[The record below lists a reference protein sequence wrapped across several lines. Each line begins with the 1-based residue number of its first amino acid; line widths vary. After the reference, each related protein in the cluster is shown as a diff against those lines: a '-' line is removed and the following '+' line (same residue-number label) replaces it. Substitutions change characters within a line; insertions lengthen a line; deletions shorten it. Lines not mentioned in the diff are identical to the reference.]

1 MYRAKGLA
9 FCKLDDSTIVLEPSA
24 GMYYLLSERLAEF
37 LLSLSEA
44 EPNMVSCQSEY
55 LRQERPALTKEMK
68 FLLDLYDARLIILT
82 LESIKS
88 ISCQVDTTT
97 FFNEHLRYE
106 TVKKWGSVVEL
117 TQTTGTSAPGG
128 PIT

>member
-44 EPNMVSCQSEY
+44 EPNMVSCQPEY
-55 LRQERPALTKEMK
+55 LIKQRPAFSQEMK

-82 LESIKS
+82 LESIES

-97 FFNEHLRYE
+97 FFEEQLRYE
-106 TVKKWGSVVEL
+106 TVKQWGSVAEL
-117 TQTTGTSAPGG
+117 TQVSGCSVPYS
-128 PIT
+128 P